1 MKLISIIIPYY
12 KKRKYIQNSLKSIC
26 KQIYKMIEIVSFNDH
41 PKKNSFSKIIKS
53 KFTKIVKTNKR
64 KRSNFDIYN
73 QMNSY
78 YEGFIKN
85 YNS

>member
-26 KQIYKMIEIVSFNDH
+26 KQIYKMIEIVFFNDH
-41 PKKNSFSKIIKS
+41 SKNNSFSKIIKS
-53 KFTKIVKTNKR
+53 KFTKIVKINKR
-64 KRSNFDIYN
+64 KRSNFGSYN